1 MMSKYKVGDK
11 FIATITKL
19 NNSGMG
25 TLIELNDCIFADIS
39 SVQRLEPCE
48 NVANSPIETVSE
60 SKPKEYT
67 LEELNERILVIS
79 DLLAKT
85 VEAYRQAKRNLK
97 NGIDTVDAEVERL
110 SE

>member
-1 MMSKYKVGDK
+1 MSKYKVGDK

-19 NNSGMG
+19 NDSGMG
-25 TLIELNDCIFADIS
+25 TLIELNDCIFADMS
-39 SVQRLEPCE
+39 SIQRLEPCE
-48 NVANSPIETVSE
+48 NVTNSPTETVLE

-85 VEAYRQAKRNLK
+85 VEAYRKAKSNLK
-97 NGIDTVDAEVERL
+97 NGIEAADKEVNRL
-110 SE
+110 NE